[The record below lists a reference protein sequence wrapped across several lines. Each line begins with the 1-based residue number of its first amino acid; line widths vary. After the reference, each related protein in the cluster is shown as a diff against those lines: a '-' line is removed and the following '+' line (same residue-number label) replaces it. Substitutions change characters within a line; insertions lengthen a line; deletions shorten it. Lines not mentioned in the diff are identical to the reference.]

1 MSRWVRLRGPTGA
14 VRLGRL
20 LDETRVQLVRGDLFG
35 LTEDVGEPELLSSW
49 TLLAP
54 LRPSKVVGV
63 ASNYRD
69 HAAEMGKPVPA
80 SPRIFLMPGT
90 AVIGPDDAIR
100 IPPDTQRV
108 DHEAELGVVIGRTM
122 RRVPAEKTLAHV
134 LGYTVVN
141 DVTAR
146 DFQRSDGIF
155 GRAKGF
161 DTFCPIGPCIATEL
175 DPSSVS
181 VQAWVDGE
189 LRQDGTT
196 ADMVFD
202 VPTLLE
208 WISHVM
214 TLLPGDV
221 VATGTPAGV
230 GPVRAG
236 QRVRVSVEGIG
247 ALENPVV
254 DRSDRAVERPT
265 EVGGA
270 GDR

>member
-1 MSRWVRLRGPTGA
+1 MSRWVRLRGPAGA

-20 LDETRVQLVRGDLFG
+20 LDAERVQLVRGDIFG
-35 LTEDVGEPELLSSW
+35 QTEDVGEPELLSAW

-69 HAAEMGKPVPA
+69 HAAEMGKPVPT

-90 AVIGPDDAIR
+90 AVVGPGDAIR
-100 IPPDTQRV
+100 IPPGTQRV

-122 RRVPAEKTLAHV
+122 RRVTADKTLEHV

-146 DFQRSDGIF
+146 DFQKTDGIF

-161 DTFCPIGPCIATEL
+161 DTFCPLGPCIVTEL
-175 DPSSVS
+175 DPSALS

-189 LRQDGTT
+189 LRQDGNT

-230 GPVRAG
+230 GPVVAG
-236 QRVRVSVEGIG
+236 QLVRVSVAGIG
-247 ALENPVV
+247 ALDNPVV
-254 DRSDRAVERPT
+254 DRSDRAVESSA
-265 EVGGA
+265 EVGRA